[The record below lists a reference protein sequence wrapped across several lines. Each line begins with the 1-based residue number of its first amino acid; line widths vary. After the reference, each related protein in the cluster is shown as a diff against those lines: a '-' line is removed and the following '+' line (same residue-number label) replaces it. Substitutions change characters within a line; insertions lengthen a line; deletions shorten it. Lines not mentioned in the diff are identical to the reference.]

1 MSGSQPQP
9 GPIPPIPLP
18 VGAQGWQIPRAMAPL
33 QIPAQFGM
41 AVVGE
46 SLHQPALRRAA
57 GGRVADVS
65 DGHFEN
71 AIPVTACLVPEPGNP
86 DDPNAVAV
94 TVGEELVG
102 YLPAATARTWQP
114 VLVRAWGVGRYIR
127 CAGSISGGGPQRSYG
142 IFLTVCRPI
151 EVEFVVDAPSGTWP
165 VIGSASVTVV
175 GEDQHPGSLAGLRP
189 HEGVAAT
196 LHRVGSRREAGERVL
211 EVRIDG
217 NRVGELTPAMSGRY
231 AGLVAQA
238 ERRGVTLACRAHISE
253 DHRGKQVT
261 LSLPTE
267 EELIGT

>member
-1 MSGSQPQP
+1 MHDHESAA
-9 GPIPPIPLP
+9 GPFPLP
-18 VGAQGWQIPRAMAPL
+18 VGARGWRIPQGMVPL
-33 QIPAQFGM
+33 RIPAQFGV

-57 GGRVADVS
+57 GSRVADVS

-102 YLPAATARTWQP
+102 YLPAADARTWQP
-114 VLVRAWGVGRYIR
+114 VLVRAWGLGRFVT
-127 CAGSISGGGPQRSYG
+127 CSGSISGGGPQRSYG

-151 EVEFVVDAPSGTWP
+151 EVEFVVNAPGGTWP
-165 VIGSASVTVV
+165 VVGSASVTVV
-175 GEDQHPGSLAGLRP
+175 GEEEHPGSLAGLRP
-189 HEGVAAT
+189 HAGVAAT
-196 LHRVGSRREAGERVL
+196 LHPARSHREAGEAAL

-217 NRVGELTPAMSGRY
+217 NRVGELTQAMSRRY
-231 AGLVAQA
+231 AGLVAEA
-238 ERRGVTLACRAHISE
+238 EARGLTLACRGHIGE

-267 EELIGT
+267 EELVGD